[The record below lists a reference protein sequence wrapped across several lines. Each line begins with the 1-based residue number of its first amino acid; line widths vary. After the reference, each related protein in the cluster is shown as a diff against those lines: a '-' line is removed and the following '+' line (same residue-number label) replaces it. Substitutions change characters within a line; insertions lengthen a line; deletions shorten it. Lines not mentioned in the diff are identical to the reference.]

1 MNILLTY
8 LSIYLSIIIYI
19 DTFKQSNAMLM
30 SDFERQDLIANRVPK
45 IEKDRH
51 ATITLPLYW
60 HGLAR

>member
-30 SDFERQDLIANRVPK
+30 SDFERQ
-45 IEKDRH
+45 
-51 ATITLPLYW
+51 
-60 HGLAR
+60 